1 MHCESRHDTPFA
13 LPDNCLR
20 STSVLYVYTIRVPL
34 GFVCGFPVGNGGELY
49 GGSMFIKSAATDTLQ
64 GRAIQAINTR
74 WGEDFR
80 KWQGRETIGI
90 PVCKKKY
97 APFAFRIIRSEGGAP
112 KVTVERMFGCRC
124 HSNLRKAVIE
134 QHGCRSGWEPF
145 GQWSLRK
152 AQEKARMETERLNNG
167 GDLLESGSESWSS
180 CDEKSALS
188 ICNNGQCTWKIREKF
203 DDICSELQSDE
214 EREDERT
221 NKYARYYPPRC
232 T

>member
-1 MHCESRHDTPFA
+1 
-13 LPDNCLR
+13 
-20 STSVLYVYTIRVPL
+20 
-34 GFVCGFPVGNGGELY
+34 VCGYPVGNGGELY

-97 APFAFRIIRSEGGAP
+97 APFAFRIIRGDDGTSP

-124 HSNLRKAVIE
+124 HSPLRKSIIE

-152 AQEKARMETERLNNG
+152 AQDKARLETERLNANG
-167 GDLLESGSESWSS
+167 VLNCIAASEESWSS
-180 CDEKSALS
+180 DDEKNALS
-188 ICNNGQCTWKIREKF
+188 ICNNGQCTWKVREKF
-203 DDICSELQSDE
+203 DDVCLELLSDE
-214 EREDERT
+214 ERDDEPM
-221 NKYARYYPPRC
+221 NKYARYYPPK
-232 T
+232 TSTI

>member
-1 MHCESRHDTPFA
+1 M
-13 LPDNCLR
+13 
-20 STSVLYVYTIRVPL
+20 
-34 GFVCGFPVGNGGELY
+34 GFVCGYPVGNGGELY

-97 APFAFRIIRSEGGAP
+97 APFAFRIIRGEDGSP

-124 HSNLRKAVIE
+124 HSPLRKTVIE

-152 AQEKARMETERLNNG
+152 AQEKARLETERLNDGLNCISAS
-167 GDLLESGSESWSS
+167 DESWSS
-180 CDEKSALS
+180 DDEKNALS
-188 ICNNGQCTWKIREKF
+188 MCNNGQCTWKVREKF
-203 DDICSELQSDE
+203 DNVCLELISDE
-214 EREDERT
+214 EREDEPM
-221 NKYARYYPPRC
+221 NKYARYYPPK
-232 T
+232 TSTL

>member
-1 MHCESRHDTPFA
+1 MHFESLHDTLVA
-13 LPDNCLR
+13 VADRCLCP
-20 STSVLYVYTIRVPL
+20 TTRVPL
-34 GFVCGFPVGNGGELY
+34 GFVCGYPVGNGGELY

-97 APFAFRIIRSEGGAP
+97 APFAFRIIRSEGGTP

-152 AQEKARMETERLNNG
+152 AQEKARLETERLNDG
-167 GDLLESGSESWSS
+167 VDLLESGTESWSS
-180 CDEKSALS
+180 DDEKNALS

-203 DDICSELQSDE
+203 DDIYSELQSDE
-214 EREDERT
+214 EREEVRM
-221 NKYARYYPPRC
+221 NKYARYYPPKG